1 MLKVPLTTCSA
12 LHAVI
17 LFLMSTIESVVIVSL
32 ERFACVKLTS
42 PTYGETDQATCVW
55 YVIGS

>member
-1 MLKVPLTTCSA
+1 MFAKSTTDHMQCS

-42 PTYGETDQATCVW
+42 PTYGETDQLVF
-55 YVIGS
+55 GM